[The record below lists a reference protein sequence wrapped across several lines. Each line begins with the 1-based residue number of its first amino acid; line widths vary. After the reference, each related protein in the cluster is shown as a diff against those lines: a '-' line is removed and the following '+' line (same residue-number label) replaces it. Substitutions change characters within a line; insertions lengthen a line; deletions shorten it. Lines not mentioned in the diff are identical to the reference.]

1 MVLMYAAAG
10 EVMVGLSSSYR
21 ATGRSEDA
29 LAMNEKALALLRRT
43 LPRNHPNLGA
53 RPQFIVFIVAGLSYI
68 ADVLFY
74 QHLRFGRLPRR
85 CARQVGWR
93 MR

>member
-21 ATGRSEDA
+21 ALGRSEDA

-43 LPRNHPNLGA
+43 LPQNHPNLSA
-53 RPQFIVFIVAGLSYI
+53 RPAI
-68 ADVLFY
+68 
-74 QHLRFGRLPRR
+74 HRFHCGRIELHR
-85 CARQVGWR
+85 
-93 MR
+93 

>member
-1 MVLMYAAAG
+1 MGLMCAAAG

-43 LPRNHPNLGA
+43 LPQNHPNLTA
-53 RPQFIVFIVAGLSYI
+53 LPAMHCV
-68 ADVLFY
+68 
-74 QHLRFGRLPRR
+74 HCGRIELHR
-85 CARQVGWR
+85 
-93 MR
+93 